1 MPEAHPLTVDFTQA
15 EDILQILPR
24 PPLRSSENLGWNGIY
39 VQDHIQ
45 PPWET
50 PDYAHIRHL
59 ILVHRTQHR
68 VQVERAFEGR
78 RRQEQIGSGSNVVI
92 VPATVQ
98 HQTNWS
104 EESPFSLLFIEPDFL
119 TQVAHESVTAERIQL
134 IPQYA
139 MADPLI
145 DQIGRSL
152 SAELESD
159 AWGGRL
165 FVDSL
170 TIALSIHLI
179 RHYSDWQQPLR
190 QYTGGLSQR
199 GLQQTIAYIHEHL
212 AEELSIAAIAG
223 ELEMSQYYFSR
234 LFKQSVG
241 ISPYQYVIQQ
251 RIKQAQNLLKT
262 TSLSISAIAT
272 QVGFSNQNQLT
283 IQFRK
288 FVGTTP
294 SKYRKQL

>member
-1 MPEAHPLTVDFTQA
+1 MPEAQPLDVDFTQT
-15 EDILQILPR
+15 EDVLQILPR
-24 PPLRSSENLGWNGIY
+24 SPLRSSANSGWNGIY
-39 VQDHIQ
+39 VQHHIQ

-50 PDYAHIRHL
+50 PEYAHTRHM
-59 ILVHRTQHR
+59 ILVHGTQHQI
-68 VQVERAFEGR
+68 QVERAFDGL
-78 RRQEQIGSGSNVVI
+78 RRQEQMGSGSNVVI
-92 VPATVQ
+92 VPAAVQ
-98 HQTNWS
+98 HQTNWG

-134 IPQYA
+134 IPQHA
-139 MADPLI
+139 MSDPLI

-152 SAELESD
+152 SAELGSD

-165 FVDSL
+165 FADSL

-190 QYTGGLSQR
+190 ENVGGLSQR
-199 GLQQTIAYIHEHL
+199 NLQQAIAYINEHL
-212 AEELSIAAIAG
+212 AEELSITAIAG

-241 ISPYQYVIQQ
+241 LSPYQYVTRQ
-251 RIKQAQNLLKT
+251 RIERAQNLLRA
-262 TSLSISAIAT
+262 TSLSILAIAT

-288 FVGTTP
+288 LVGTTP
-294 SKYRKQL
+294 SEYRKQL

>member
-1 MPEAHPLTVDFTQA
+1 MPKAQPLTVDFTQA
-15 EDILQILPR
+15 EDVLQILPR
-24 PPLRSSENLGWNGIY
+24 PPLRSSDNLRWNGIY
-39 VQDHIQ
+39 VQHHIQ

-59 ILVHRTQHR
+59 ILVHGTQHR
-68 VQVERAFEGR
+68 VRAERAFEGR
-78 RRQEQIGSGSNVVI
+78 RRQEQIGSDSNVAI

-98 HQTNWS
+98 HQANWS

-119 TQVAHESVTAERIQL
+119 TQIAHESVTAERIQL

-139 MADPLI
+139 MRDPLI

-152 SAELESD
+152 SAELESN

-170 TIALSIHLI
+170 MIALSIHLI
-179 RHYSDWQQPLR
+179 RHYSDWQQPLHEH
-190 QYTGGLSQR
+190 TGGLSQR
-199 GLQQTIAYIHEHL
+199 SLQHAIAYIHEHL

-241 ISPYQYVIQQ
+241 ISPYQYVMQQ
-251 RIKQAQNLLKT
+251 RINLAQNLLRT
-262 TSLSISAIAT
+262 TALSISAIAT

-294 SKYRKQL
+294 SAYRKHL